1 MVALMKG
8 IRVVLALSQLSFL
21 PMREDLPGGITIPKA
36 ISSLHPLP
44 QEELAQAYAKANAL
58 LTQGSFEKAFEEIQ
72 KANDV
77 GPDIVDVL
85 VTRGIIEEKL
95 LRWDD
100 AIHDYEKALK
110 LQTKLPFSSPD
121 PTILSN
127 LANAEAGKGLW
138 EDALKDFD
146 KATQLSSGYRGDYV
160 APRLGSAL
168 AKYQLGRK
176 DEARAYFTA
185 LVAQYP
191 IFPDGLAALAV
202 MTFDKDGGGEQ
213 AKALWERALEQDSRY
228 ADLEWVQDIR
238 RWPPA
243 LVASLVSFKSALN

>member
-1 MVALMKG
+1 MVALSKG
-8 IRVVLALSQLSFL
+8 IRVALALSQLTFL

-36 ISSLHPLP
+36 ISLLHPLP
-44 QEELAQAYAKANAL
+44 QEELAQAYARANAL

-72 KANDV
+72 KASDV

-95 LRWDD
+95 LRWDE
-100 AIHDYEKALK
+100 AILDYEKALK

-146 KATQLSSGYRGDYV
+146 KATRLSAGYRGDYV

-176 DEARAYFTA
+176 EEAMAYFSA

-191 IFPDGLAALAV
+191 LFPDGLAALAV
-202 MTFDKDGGGEQ
+202 MTYDKDDKEAARG
-213 AKALWERALEQDSRY
+213 LWERALEQDSRY

-243 LVASLVSFKSALN
+243 LVASLTNFKSALK